1 MIGWIILAVIL
12 LLLFVLSLIRLG
24 GRAKYGPEGFSAYVL
39 AGPVRI
45 QLIPSKNK
53 GSPQKS
59 KKRPKEKK
67 EKHRKESAVQEEK
80 SGTLGRVMKLL
91 PVVCEAAGA
100 LKRKIRIDHLN
111 LTVIWGADDPA
122 SAALGY
128 GKANALLGMI
138 WPLLDNNFKVKKC
151 DWHIDVDYAKTVPE
165 FMADA
170 AITISIGQ
178 LISFAVHYGVKLF
191 RNWKRSG
198 KAPQQDRRQKV

>member
-67 EKHRKESAVQEEK
+67 EKRRKESAVQEEK

-91 PVVCEAAGA
+91 PVV
-100 LKRKIRIDHLN
+100 
-111 LTVIWGADDPA
+111 
-122 SAALGY
+122 SLGI
-128 GKANALLGMI
+128 G
-138 WPLLDNNFKVKKC
+138 
-151 DWHIDVDYAKTVPE
+151 VP
-165 FMADA
+165 
-170 AITISIGQ
+170 
-178 LISFAVHYGVKLF
+178 
-191 RNWKRSG
+191 
-198 KAPQQDRRQKV
+198 